1 MQPMAN
7 IALRAARRAGQI
19 IVRALD
25 RVDTLDIQEKRKNDL
40 VSDVDRAAEKA
51 IVDIL
56 SKSYPDH
63 AFLCEESGLIGA
75 AGADHTWIIDPLD
88 GTTNFLHGI
97 PHFCV
102 SIACRV
108 RGRLEHAVILDPLR
122 DESFIASRG
131 HGAQLNDRRIRVS
144 KRAHLD
150 GALIGTGLPPGEVE
164 AHLTP
169 YMSMLETV
177 TRRAGSVRRSGAAAL
192 DLAYVAAGRLDGFFE
207 SGLKPWDVAAGA
219 LLVTEAGGLVA
230 DFTGDMHYL
239 SGGSIVA
246 GNPKCFKAIL
256 QTIAPNVVPS
266 MRPERGSA

>member
-25 RVDTLDIQEKRKNDL
+25 RVDTLAVQEKRKNDL
-40 VSDVDRAAEKA
+40 VSDIDRAAEKT

-56 SKSYPDH
+56 AKAYPDH
-63 AFLCEESGLIGA
+63 AFLCEESGLIGS
-75 AGADHTWIIDPLD
+75 ADADYTWIIDPLD

-102 SIACRV
+102 SIACRA
-108 RGRLEHAVILDPLR
+108 RGRLEHAVILDPVR

-131 HGAQLNDRRIRVS
+131 HGAQVNDRRIRVS
-144 KRAHLD
+144 KRVHLE

-164 AHLTP
+164 VHLTP
-169 YMSMLETV
+169 YMAMLESV
-177 TRRAGSVRRSGAAAL
+177 TRRAGSVRRSGSAAL
-192 DLAYVAAGRLDGFFE
+192 DLAYVAAGRLDAFFE
-207 SGLKPWDVAAGA
+207 PGLKPWDMAAGA
-219 LLVTEAGGLVA
+219 LLIAEAGGLVA

-239 SGGSIVA
+239 TSGNIVA
-246 GNPKCFKAIL
+246 GSPKCFKAVL
-256 QTIAPNVVPS
+256 QTIAPNVVPT
-266 MRPERGSA
+266 MRPERG

>member
-25 RVDTLDIQEKRKNDL
+25 RVDTLDVQEKRKNDL
-40 VSDVDRAAEKA
+40 VSEVDRAAERA

-56 SKSYPDH
+56 AKTYPDH
-63 AFLCEESGLIGA
+63 AFLCEESGLIGS
-75 AGADHTWIIDPLD
+75 ADAECTWIIDPLD

-102 SIACRV
+102 SLACRV

-150 GALIGTGLPPGEVE
+150 GALIGTGLPPGEVDL
-164 AHLTP
+164 HLTP
-169 YMSMLETV
+169 YMAMLETV
-177 TRRAGSVRRSGAAAL
+177 TRRAGSVRRSGSAAL

-207 SGLKPWDVAAGA
+207 PGLKPWDMAAGA
-219 LLVTEAGGLVA
+219 LLTTEAGGLVA
-230 DFTGDMHYL
+230 DFTGDMHFL
-239 SGGSIVA
+239 SNGNIVA
-246 GNPKCFKAIL
+246 GSPKCFKAIL

-266 MRPERGSA
+266 MRPEQAST